1 MKAMLIFMQETCNQL
16 INCLDNYADTNEE
29 FELKDTLGK
38 YSMDTLATC
47 AFGVNSESFS
57 NSLRKLLFSL
67 DYVLVFF
74 IVFAETF

>member
-38 YSMDTLATC
+38 YSTQWSYNFRNH
-47 AFGVNSESFS
+47 AF
-57 NSLRKLLFSL
+57 
-67 DYVLVFF
+67 
-74 IVFAETF
+74 